1 MTLAFRIDGEA
12 FAAPIAHLEEIL
24 PYLPIDQ
31 VPQSPSY
38 LLGVVFVCGHIVPI
52 LDGAE
57 RIGVVRRGP
66 PPDDPHILA
75 FRLGGAR
82 GRLVGLL
89 VDEALDLVDVP
100 EAGFAAARELFLT
113 DGPFRGVVDSGG
125 VLYRM
130 IDPERLLRPEEAT
143 ALDRMSLPRTGGPAR
158 PA

>member
-1 MTLAFRIDGEA
+1 MSTALAFRIDGEN
-12 FAAPIAHLEEIL
+12 FAAPIDPLEEVL
-24 PYLPIDQ
+24 PYLPIDPL
-31 VPQSPSY
+31 PQAPPY
-38 LLGVVFVCGHIVPI
+38 LRGVVFVRGHIVPI

-75 FRLGGAR
+75 FRLGGPR

-89 VDEALDLVDVP
+89 VDEALDLLDVP
-100 EAGFAAARELFLT
+100 DAGFAAARELFLAE
-113 DGPFRGVVDSGG
+113 GPFRGVVDAGG

-130 IDPERLLRPEEAT
+130 IDPERLLRPEESAT
-143 ALDRMSLPRTGGPAR
+143 IDRLPMPR